1 MRRGHRRMHHLT
13 GLPGPMRAGHHG
25 RCHCGGH
32 SPSHHAPILCE
43 GDYEPCWAGPWGAP
57 PTAGEERDFLRD
69 QAEALRRHLG
79 RIERRITELESSG
92 A

>member
-1 MRRGHRRMHHLT
+1 MHRGYRRMHHRPDA
-13 GLPGPMRAGHHG
+13 PGWMRSGHHG

-32 SPSHHAPILCE
+32 SPSHHAPIPCE
-43 GDYEPCWAGPWGAP
+43 GDYEPCWAGPRGTP
-57 PTAGEERDFLRD
+57 PAAEEEREFLKD

-79 RIERRITELESSG
+79 RIERRITELESSE